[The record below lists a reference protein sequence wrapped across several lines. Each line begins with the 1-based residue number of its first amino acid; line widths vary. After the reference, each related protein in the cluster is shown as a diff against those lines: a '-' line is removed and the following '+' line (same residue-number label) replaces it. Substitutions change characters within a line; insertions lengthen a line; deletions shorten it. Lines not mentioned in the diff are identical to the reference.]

1 MKENGQK
8 KLVYVLVAEVCVI
21 LLILAAAAGYYVFG
35 GASSKQEETETAEE
49 TEEADWEEETETE
62 EAEEQREV
70 RKTSELLQ
78 SFYEDMLSE
87 SDYPIDYD
95 RTYTAPYIEMAA
107 GNYKYP
113 VAGYVKELDG
123 PLTYEIRDFDDDGED
138 ELLVIAVVDNDK
150 EEEPDHI
157 LELQMYEVAED
168 VVQLQARIKTCLG
181 AVGGFDIQNADYY
194 IKEDGSNTYIAENVA
209 ETVCVA
215 ADGTN
220 YCLRV
225 LHYDGSDFVED
236 TEQDFGGSDFS
247 DLEDLVA
254 ETASDLESIGF
265 TNSAAKLTYELQLQ
279 SEDKMEGFFIVRGA
293 NEGIYLPDSGVFS
306 YYETQDISLVGKL
319 TYRFYNDQ
327 ETYYEKNHIT
337 DFKKQKDD
345 FSASRDGATVNAFFE
360 RIIFEGNDE
369 TGINWLNQQI
379 VDLENSY
386 KDNLDPVEEEL
397 DNLLESPYGETE
409 WDYEP
414 HSVESVYYN
423 EAGDVS
429 VGYGWYWYMGGVS
442 NSGWQS
448 VNCNLYTRKV
458 YSFADVLGVDWETAR
473 RQVRQALIDQ
483 AGFEEEYL
491 DIEKIP
497 YNPVFYFDEDSVTVC
512 FESYSLDQGPGG
524 VQVTLSRQ

>member
-8 KLVYVLVAEVCVI
+8 KLVYILIAEVCVI
-21 LLILAAAAGYYVFG
+21 LLILVAIAGYFVLG
-35 GASSKQEETETAEE
+35 GISGKQKEKDVAEATEETLQEEGTETAEVRE
-49 TEEADWEEETETE
+49 KTED
-62 EAEEQREV
+62 QN
-70 RKTSELLQ
+70 TSELLQ
-78 SFYEDMLSE
+78 SFYEDMLAE
-87 SDYPIDYD
+87 SDHPIDYD

-107 GNYKYP
+107 DDYKYP
-113 VAGYVKELDG
+113 LAGYVEGLDG
-123 PLTYEIRDFDDDGED
+123 PLTYKIMDFDNDGEE
-138 ELLVIAVVDNDK
+138 ELLVMAIVDNDK

-157 LELQMYEVAED
+157 LELQMYEHAED
-168 VVQLQARIKTCLG
+168 EVQLQARSKTCLW

-194 IKEDGSNTYIAENVA
+194 IKEDDSHIYIAENVA

-265 TNSAAKLTYELQLQ
+265 TNSAAKLTYELQFQ
-279 SEDKMEGFFIVRGA
+279 PEDEMEEFFIVRGA

-306 YYETQDISLVGKL
+306 YYETQDISAVGEL
-319 TYRFYNDQ
+319 TYHFYNDK
-327 ETYYEKNHIT
+327 ETYYEKNKIT
-337 DFKKQKDD
+337 GYRKQKDD

-360 RIIFEGNDE
+360 RVIFEGNNE

-379 VDLENSY
+379 IDLENSY

-397 DNLLESPYGETE
+397 DNLLESPYEETE

-448 VNCNLYTRKV
+448 VNCNVYTRKI
-458 YSFADVLGVDWETAR
+458 YSFADILGVDWETAR
-473 RQVRQALIDQ
+473 RQLRRALIDQ

-497 YNPVFYFDEDSVTVC
+497 YNPVFYFDEDTVTVC

-524 VQVTLSRQ
+524 MQVTLPRQ

>member
-8 KLVYVLVAEVCVI
+8 KLVYVLIAEVCVI
-21 LLILAAAAGYYVFG
+21 LLILAVVAGYFVLG
-35 GASSKQEETETAEE
+35 GISGKQKEKDVAEATEETLQ
-49 TEEADWEEETETE
+49 EEETETE
-62 EAEEQREV
+62 VAEEQGENQNS
-70 RKTSELLQ
+70 SELLQ
-78 SFYEDMLSE
+78 SFYEDMLAE
-87 SDYPIDYD
+87 SDHPIDYD

-107 GNYKYP
+107 DDYKYP
-113 VAGYVKELDG
+113 LAGYVEGLDG
-123 PLTYEIRDFDDDGED
+123 PLTYKIKDFDHDGEE
-138 ELLVIAVVDNDK
+138 ELLVMAIVDNDK

-168 VVQLQARIKTCLG
+168 EVQLQARIRTCLG

-194 IKEDGSNTYIAENVA
+194 IKEDGSQIYIAENLA
-209 ETVCVA
+209 ETVCVT

-220 YCLRV
+220 FVLRV

-236 TEQDFGGSDFS
+236 TAQDFSGSDFS

-254 ETASDLESIGF
+254 KTASDLENLGF
-265 TNSAAKLTYELQLQ
+265 SNSAVKLTYELQFQ
-279 SEDKMEGFFIVRGA
+279 PEDEMEEFFIVRGA
-293 NEGIYLPDSGVFS
+293 NEGIYLPDSNVFS
-306 YYETQDISLVGKL
+306 YYDTQDISVLGEL
-319 TYRFYNDQ
+319 TYHFYNDQ
-327 ETYYEKNHIT
+327 ETYYEKNKIT
-337 DFKKQKDD
+337 GYRKQKDD

-360 RIIFEGNDE
+360 RVTFEGNDE
-369 TGINWLNQQI
+369 TGIDWLNQQI
-379 VDLENSY
+379 IDLENSY

-397 DNLLESPYGETE
+397 VNLLESPYGETE

-448 VNCNLYTRKV
+448 VNCNLYTRKI
-458 YSFADVLGVDWETAR
+458 YSLADVLGVDWETAR

-483 AGFEEEYL
+483 AGFEEGYVE
-491 DIEKIP
+491 IEKIP
-497 YNPVFYFDEDSVTVC
+497 YNPVFYFDENTVTVC

-524 VQVTLSRQ
+524 VQVTLPRQ